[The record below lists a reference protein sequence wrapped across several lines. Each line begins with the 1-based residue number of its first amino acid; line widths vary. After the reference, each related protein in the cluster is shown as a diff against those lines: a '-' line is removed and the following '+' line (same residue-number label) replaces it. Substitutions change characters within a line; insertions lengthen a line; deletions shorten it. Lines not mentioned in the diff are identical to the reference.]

1 MSEEDEEKT
10 AFYTDQGTYCYTKMS
25 FGLKNAGATYQRL
38 VDSAFQTQLG
48 RNLEAYVD
56 DMVIKIKTERVMIM
70 DVAETFDNLRK
81 VNMKLNPKRCSFGV
95 KVGKFLGYIVKSKG
109 IRANPKKIKAVAD
122 MQSPKTLK
130 ESLLIL
136 IPFQELKKVIMELPM
151 LTTPGLK
158 ETLYIY
164 LAASREAVSEVLMAD
179 RKGKQTSIRYVSWT
193 LHEAER
199 NYAPLEKLAL
209 CLLHLSRRLQ
219 RYFEAHPIKVITDQ
233 PIKQILNKPE
243 ASRKLAKYAVELGA
257 YNITYIPRNA
267 VKGQVL
273 AYFLNEV
280 PVGTKYLEICSLT
293 DDENLEEWNLF
304 TDGASSLKGVGVGLV
319 LIDPAGTEYTYA
331 IRLNFASTYNETEY
345 KALLAGLI
353 IARKMKVQAL
363 KVKFDSKLVAC

>member
-70 DVAETFDNLRK
+70 DIAETFDNLRK
-81 VNMKLNPKRCSFGV
+81 VNMKLNLKRCSFGV
-95 KVGKFLGYIVKSKG
+95 KEGKLIGYIVTSKG
-109 IRANPKKIKAVAD
+109 IRANPKKMKAAAD

-136 IPFQELKKVIMELPM
+136 IRRTGPTELKKVIMELPM

-179 RKGKQTSIRYVSWT
+179 RKGKQTSI
-193 LHEAER
+193 
-199 NYAPLEKLAL
+199 
-209 CLLHLSRRLQ
+209 
-219 RYFEAHPIKVITDQ
+219 
-233 PIKQILNKPE
+233 
-243 ASRKLAKYAVELGA
+243 
-257 YNITYIPRNA
+257 
-267 VKGQVL
+267 
-273 AYFLNEV
+273 
-280 PVGTKYLEICSLT
+280 
-293 DDENLEEWNLF
+293 
-304 TDGASSLKGVGVGLV
+304 
-319 LIDPAGTEYTYA
+319 
-331 IRLNFASTYNETEY
+331 
-345 KALLAGLI
+345 
-353 IARKMKVQAL
+353 
-363 KVKFDSKLVAC
+363 